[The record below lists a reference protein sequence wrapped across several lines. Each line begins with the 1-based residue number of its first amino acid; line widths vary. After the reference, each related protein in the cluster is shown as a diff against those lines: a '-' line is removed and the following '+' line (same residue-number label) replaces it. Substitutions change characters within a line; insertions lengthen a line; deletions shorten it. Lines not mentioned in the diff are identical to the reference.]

1 MSNFSGNTVGNKS
14 GLTFKKEERLKSK
27 KIIEK
32 LFSEGDSFLSFPLKL
47 VYRKTELLSKYPAQ
61 ATFSV
66 GKRNFKLA
74 VHRNRIK
81 RKVRESYRLRKH
93 ELYDVL
99 GDKQLALFFVF
110 IGKEM
115 PTYEQVDKAMQRSI
129 SRLIAEI
136 KKSE

>member
-1 MSNFSGNTVGNKS
+1 MSNFSGNTVGKKS